1 MQILEKILRLA
12 DHRLVRTGLVLASAV
27 LMTAALYLS
36 LVWAPEAVGETD
48 VYRIIFF
55 HVPTA
60 IMSYLAFFIVFAA
73 SAAYLWKGEL
83 LFDRVARVGGELGVL
98 FCSLMLLTGMIWGKQ
113 RWGAWWLWEPRL
125 TTALILLVIYAGY
138 LALRNVVD
146 NQITRARYA
155 AVFGIIG
162 FIDVPIVHFAI
173 KMWGNIMH
181 PVVIKSASDTGMSP
195 EMTVALRVG
204 MLAFLA
210 LFATVFLLRFR
221 LENLSARVS
230 SLRASSGD

>member
-1 MQILEKILRLA
+1 MEKILRLA